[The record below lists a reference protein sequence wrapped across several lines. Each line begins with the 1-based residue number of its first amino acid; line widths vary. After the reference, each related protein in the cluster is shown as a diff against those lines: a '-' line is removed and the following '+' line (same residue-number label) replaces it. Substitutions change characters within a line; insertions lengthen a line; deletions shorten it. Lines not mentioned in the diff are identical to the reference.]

1 MNASMERLETRS
13 TFRNR
18 GILPPSQSR
27 PHPSIPARG
36 GRASRRAA
44 VGSSHGAAAGRGR
57 GLRSAPAA
65 PTARRRARG
74 AEQATA

>member
-1 MNASMERLETRS
+1 MKASMERLETRS

-18 GILPPSQSR
+18 GILPPSQSC
-27 PHPSIPARG
+27 PLPSIPARG

-44 VGSSHGAAAGRGR
+44 AGSSHGAAAGRGR
-57 GLRSAPAA
+57 GLCFAPAA

-74 AEQATA
+74 AEEAAA